1 MHLLPARAQGQRIRL
16 ETANAALLEGTADN
30 WEEAFAEDSL
40 WKLVELVVPDT
51 VPEE

>member
-1 MHLLPARAQGQRIRL
+1 M

-51 VPEE
+51 IPAE